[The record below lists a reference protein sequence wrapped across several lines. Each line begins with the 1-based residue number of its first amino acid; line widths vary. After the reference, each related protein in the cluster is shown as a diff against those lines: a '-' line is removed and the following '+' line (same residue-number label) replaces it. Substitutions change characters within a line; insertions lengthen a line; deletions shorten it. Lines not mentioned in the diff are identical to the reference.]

1 MILKKLY
8 DEYDL
13 PIERILLK
21 EYKRLKITMQDMSV
35 LIALFSIQKKRKTFS
50 MLAIARRVE
59 FSQDDIGRSVES
71 LIQKGFLAISLEK
84 KDGKEREIFD
94 LEGTLEKIEQLF
106 LQDEKDKMI
115 LAKASH
121 IEETIT
127 LCEQGLGRALLNYE
141 LETIRRWYDE
151 KTFTHE
157 QIIKAIQSTG
167 DRLSIKYV
175 ERILNQDAL
184 PKIEIDAE
192 VEEALDEIYKSIK

>member
-59 FSQDDIGRSVES
+59 LSQDDIGRSVES

-84 KDGKEREIFD
+84 KDEKEREIFD
-94 LEGTLEKIEQLF
+94 LEGTLDKIEQLF
-106 LQDEKDKMI
+106 IQDEKDRI
-115 LAKASH
+115 TLREASH

>member
-59 FSQDDIGRSVES
+59 FSQEEIGRSVES
-71 LIQKGFLAISLEK
+71 LIQKGFLSICLEK
-84 KDGKEREIFD
+84 KDDKEREIFD

-106 LQDEKDKMI
+106 LQDEKDKI
-115 LAKASH
+115 
-121 IEETIT
+121 IEAHETNIHQT
-127 LCEQGLGRALLNYE
+127 ISLCEQGLGRALLHYE
-141 LETIRRWYDE
+141 LETIRRWYE
-151 KTFTHE
+151 EQTFTHE
-157 QIIKAIQSTG
+157 EIIKAIESAS
-167 DRLSIKYV
+167 DRLSIKFV
-175 ERILNQDAL
+175 ERMLNQKVL
-184 PKIEIDAE
+184 TKIEIDAD
-192 VEEALDEIYKSIK
+192 VEEALDEIFKSIK